1 MPSTDLVYSKLWQI
15 KSTKVNVPKNCQKK
29 RLSLNNIYGQSHD
42 KWETKRRCVIR
53 PKVVMSLCDEHNLN
67 RIYSLQFDN
76 ISTFGRWPSL
86 SYASLIPGST
96 EFCIWVQCAVYHQFL
111 TRPTLLTN
119 FMQRFFAA
127 TSTCTLN
134 ICGVRNREGG
144 GVLYQVS
151 PPGSMQKYI
160 WWKLEYLGPSL
171 G

>member
-1 MPSTDLVYSKLWQI
+1 M
-15 KSTKVNVPKNCQKK
+15 CQRIAKK
-29 RLSLNNIYGQSHD
+29 KMLSLDNIYGQSHD

-53 PKVVMSLCDEHNLN
+53 PKVVMSLYDEHNLN